1 MIYKIIKKDFLRKK
15 VITIAVFI
23 FIMLSAMLMASGTNM
38 LIHLSNSLDSL
49 FESTSAPHFT
59 QSHSGKIN
67 QKRIDEW
74 SAANPY
80 VKRQQTCEMINI
92 PGSKIY
98 INSDK
103 SENDTVMDNG
113 FVKQNKYFDYLVD
126 LNNEI
131 IEVNEGEIAVPI
143 YYMQRENLAIGDKVV
158 IKDKDLELT
167 FTITNF
173 VRDVQMNPSM
183 LNSKRFVV
191 SAADFNKLKKGIGEM
206 EYLISFQLHDRADLQ
221 VFSNEYS
228 HSNLPQKGPTI
239 DYDLLRISNS
249 LTDGLIAA
257 VIILISL
264 LLSVISLLCLRF
276 IILLTLEEDYREI
289 GVMKAIGI
297 LPPDIR
303 RIYISKYFF
312 MALAA
317 VITGYLISLFINHV
331 FTKNIML
338 YIGTAPISV
347 IESILP
353 LLAALGIAVIVIIFC
368 IIVLR
373 RFNNISAVEAIRLGN
388 TGGYYSSKERLAL
401 YKSKFFNTNIFLGLR
416 DVVLRFKT
424 YIILF
429 LVFILATFIIIV
441 PLNFLN
447 TIQSPDFITYMGVGK
462 SDIIMDLRQS
472 DRIRERFEEV
482 VSYVKN
488 DGDVIKYA
496 PFITCKY
503 EVINQDGV
511 PESLYIE
518 TGDFTIFPIEYLK
531 GVAPLLSNEI
541 ALSYLSAN
549 ELKKQVG
556 DELEL
561 IIDEKRQTMIV
572 SGIYQDITNG
582 GKTAKANIAPD
593 YETASWYTINVN
605 VNKDVASKAAEYSEM
620 FKDVKVYDIE
630 GYIQQTLVNTVDQL
644 KLLTLTAMIVA
655 GLVTVLITS
664 LFLKMLVAKDRS
676 QIAIMR
682 SIGIS
687 LKDIR
692 IQYITKALSV
702 LNLGIVVGTVI
713 SNTLGQRLLSAV
725 LSIIGA
731 SRIEFIINPLEAY
744 ILSPLLMMFIVTL
757 TTFVSV
763 KPIKQFSVADI
774 NVE

>member
-1 MIYKIIKKDFLRKK
+1 MLLKILKKDFLRKK

-23 FIMLSAMLMASGTNM
+23 FIMLSAMLISSGTNM
-38 LIHLSNSLDSL
+38 LLNLSNSLDFL
-49 FESTSAPHFT
+49 FERASAPHFT

-67 QKRIDEW
+67 QNRIDEW
-74 SAANPY
+74 SADNQY
-80 VKRQQTCEMINI
+80 VRRQQTCEMINI

-98 INSDK
+98 INSDS

-113 FVKQNKYFDYLVD
+113 FVRQNKYFDYLLD
-126 LNNEI
+126 LNNKK

-143 YYMQRENLAIGDKVV
+143 YYMQRRNLAIGDKLV
-158 IKDKDLELT
+158 IKDKDLKLT

-191 SAADFNKLKKGIGEM
+191 SAADFKKLKNSTGET
-206 EYLISFQLHDRADLQ
+206 EYLINFQLHDKADLQ
-221 VFSNEYS
+221 TFSNQYS
-228 HSNLPQKGPTI
+228 HTDLPQKGPTI
-239 DYDLLRISNS
+239 DYELLRIANS
-249 LTDGLIAA
+249 LTDGIIAA

-264 LLSVISLLCLRF
+264 LLSLISLLCLRF

-303 RIYISKYFF
+303 RIYLSKYFI
-312 MALAA
+312 MALTAA
-317 VITGYLISLFINHV
+317 LSGYLLSLFINNL

-338 YIGTAPISV
+338 YIGTAPIS
-347 IESILP
+347 ILESILP
-353 LLAALGIAVIVIIFC
+353 LLTTFVIAILVIIFC
-368 IIVLR
+368 MIVLR
-373 RFNNISAVEAIRLGN
+373 RFNKISAVEAIRMGN
-388 TGGYYSSKERLAL
+388 TGGTYSNNERLAL

-416 DVVLRFKT
+416 DVVLRFRT

-429 LVFILATFIIIV
+429 LVFILSTFIIIV
-441 PLNFLN
+441 PQNFLN
-447 TIQSPDFITYMGVGK
+447 TMQSPDFVTYMGIGR

-472 DRIRERFEEV
+472 DQIRESFKEMV
-482 VSYVKN
+482 TYVKN
-488 DGDVIKYA
+488 DQDVIKYA
-496 PFITCKY
+496 PFVTCKY

-518 TGDFTIFPIEYLK
+518 TGDFTIFPIDYLK
-531 GVAPLLSNEI
+531 GVAPLLTNEI

-549 ELKKQVG
+549 ELNKQVG

-561 IIDEKRQTMIV
+561 IIDGKRYSLIV

-582 GKTAKANIAPD
+582 GKTAKAKIVPNH
-593 YETASWYTINVN
+593 ETASWYTININ
-605 VNKDVASKAAEYSEM
+605 VNKDITSKAAEYSDM
-620 FKDVKVYDIE
+620 FKDVKVTDIE
-630 GYIQQTLVNTVDQL
+630 GYIQQTVANTIDQL
-644 KLLTLTAMIVA
+644 KLLTITAIIIA
-655 GLVTVLITS
+655 GLVTILITS
-664 LFLKMLVAKDRS
+664 LFLKMLIAKDIS

-687 LKDIR
+687 LRAIK
-692 IQYITKALSV
+692 IQYFTRALLV
-702 LNLGIVVGTVI
+702 LNLGIVVGTVTA
-713 SNTLGQRLLSAV
+713 NTLGQRLLSAV
-725 LSIIGA
+725 LSIMGA

-744 ILSPLLMMFIVTL
+744 ILSPMTMMFIVTM
-757 TTFVSV
+757 TTLVST
-763 KPIKQFSVADI
+763 KSIRQYNIADI